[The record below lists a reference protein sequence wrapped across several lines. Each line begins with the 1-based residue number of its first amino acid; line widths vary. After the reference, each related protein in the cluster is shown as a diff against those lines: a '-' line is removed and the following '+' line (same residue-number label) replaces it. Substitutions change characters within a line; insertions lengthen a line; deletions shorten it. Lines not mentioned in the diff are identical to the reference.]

1 MPIYTLANGHS
12 IRRCNQEAFLRDDA
26 RVISATIAF
35 GMGINKPNVPLPKHA
50 NYLAAVLL
58 SIARW

>member
-1 MPIYTLANGHS
+1 MPIYTLATGHS
-12 IRRCNQEAFLRDDA
+12 IRRYNQEAFLRDDA

-35 GMGINKPNVPLPKHA
+35 GMGINKTNVRLGKRT